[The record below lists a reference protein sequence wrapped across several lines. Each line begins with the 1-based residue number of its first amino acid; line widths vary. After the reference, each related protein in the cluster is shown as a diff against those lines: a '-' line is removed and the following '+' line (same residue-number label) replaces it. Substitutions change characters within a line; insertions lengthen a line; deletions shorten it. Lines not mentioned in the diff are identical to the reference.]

1 MGRSGI
7 RLSSILPVEMHFLT
21 AGSLLPHAFSC
32 LSSLVAVRMPMSCI
46 GRS

>member
-7 RLSSILPVEMHFLT
+7 QSSSILPVEMHFLT
-21 AGSLLPHAFSC
+21 AGSLLPHAFLCS
-32 LSSLVAVRMPMSCI
+32 SSLAAVKMPMSCI